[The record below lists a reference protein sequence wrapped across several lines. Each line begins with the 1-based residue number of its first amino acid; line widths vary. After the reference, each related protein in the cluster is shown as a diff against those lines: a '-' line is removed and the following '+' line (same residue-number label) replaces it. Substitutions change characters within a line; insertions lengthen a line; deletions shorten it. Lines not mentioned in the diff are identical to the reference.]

1 MGFYQL
7 QKKQIIPSSIDIVWD
22 FISTPQNLK
31 LITPPGMG
39 FDIKSENLPN
49 KIYAGMII
57 EYTVRPLLG
66 IPTTW
71 VTEISQLVERKYFI
85 ASKKEVVK
93 DINNYLENSVKN
105 IIDSSTEKRIFSN
118 KLDTNLLKQNIKKEV
133 LKALKFD
140 LMPAKDKEKIKKYDE
155 QKLQNESQFQIK
167 RIRCR
172 YT

>member
-49 KIYAGMII
+49 NIYAGMII

-71 VTEISQLVERKYFI
+71 VTEISQVVERKFFI
-85 ASKKEVVK
+85 
-93 DINNYLENSVKN
+93 
-105 IIDSSTEKRIFSN
+105 
-118 KLDTNLLKQNIKKEV
+118 
-133 LKALKFD
+133 
-140 LMPAKDKEKIKKYDE
+140 DE
-155 QKLQNESQFQIK
+155 QRVGPYKFWHHQHLIEPHSNGVLMIDIVSYKPPLGFIGSIANGIVISRKLEDIFEYRRVALEK
-167 RIRCR
+167 LFGKVVV
-172 YT
+172 

>member
-85 ASKKEVVK
+85 
-93 DINNYLENSVKN
+93 
-105 IIDSSTEKRIFSN
+105 
-118 KLDTNLLKQNIKKEV
+118 
-133 LKALKFD
+133 
-140 LMPAKDKEKIKKYDE
+140 DE
-155 QKLQNESQFQIK
+155 QHVGPYKLWHHQHIIEQHSNGVLMTDIVSYKPPLGFIGSLANGIVISRKLEDIFEYRRVALEK
-167 RIRCR
+167 LFGKVDV
-172 YT
+172 

>member
-7 QKKQIIPSSIDIVWD
+7 QKKQIIPSSIDIIWD

-31 LITPPGMG
+31 LITPPEMG

-49 KIYAGMII
+49 NIYAGMII

-85 ASKKEVVK
+85 DEQRVGPYKFWHHQHLIEPHSNGVLMTDIVSYKPPLGFIGSLANGLVISKKLEDIFEYRRVALEKLFGKVV
-93 DINNYLENSVKN
+93 V
-105 IIDSSTEKRIFSN
+105 
-118 KLDTNLLKQNIKKEV
+118 
-133 LKALKFD
+133 
-140 LMPAKDKEKIKKYDE
+140 
-155 QKLQNESQFQIK
+155 
-167 RIRCR
+167 
-172 YT
+172 

>member
-49 KIYAGMII
+49 NIYAGMII

-71 VTEISQLVERKYFI
+71 VTEISQVVERKFFI
-85 ASKKEVVK
+85 
-93 DINNYLENSVKN
+93 
-105 IIDSSTEKRIFSN
+105 
-118 KLDTNLLKQNIKKEV
+118 
-133 LKALKFD
+133 
-140 LMPAKDKEKIKKYDE
+140 DE
-155 QKLQNESQFQIK
+155 QRVGPYKFWHHQHLIEPHSNGVLMIDIVSYKPPLGFIGSLANGLVISRKLEDIFEYRRVALEK
-167 RIRCR
+167 LFGKVVV
-172 YT
+172 